1 MTKDKVTQT
10 QEELTGLLI
19 AISIV
24 SRRLA
29 ENIKKLQTE
38 KEDTATHAKPKPA
51 G

>member
-1 MTKDKVTQT
+1 MTKDKAIQT

-38 KEDTATHAKPKPA
+38 KEDAAAHARPKPA

>member
-1 MTKDKVTQT
+1 MSKDKAIQT

-29 ENIKKLQTE
+29 ENIKKLQAG
-38 KEDTATHAKPKPA
+38 KEDAAAHAKPKPA